1 MNGLWQVVAALIPS
15 IGVGLV
21 FWFVMRAVIHA
32 DRRERQAVARLEA
45 EERRPREHR
54 GAEAPTSPAEPSA

>member
-1 MNGLWQVVAALIPS
+1 MNGLWQVVAALLPS

-45 EERRPREHR
+45 QERRPHERP
-54 GAEAPTSPAEPSA
+54 ADAPPASPVEPPA

>member
-1 MNGLWQVVAALIPS
+1 MDGLWQVLAALLPS

-45 EERRPREHR
+45 QER
-54 GAEAPTSPAEPSA
+54 GARARRDADAPATD

>member
-1 MNGLWQVVAALIPS
+1 MDGLWQVLAALIPS

-45 EERRPREHR
+45 QQRAQSPDQ
-54 GAEAPTSPAEPSA
+54 GAGVGDR

>member
-1 MNGLWQVVAALIPS
+1 VDGLWQVVAALIPS

-45 EERRPREHR
+45 AERDARRS
-54 GAEAPTSPAEPSA
+54 GTAAGNEAVER

>member
-1 MNGLWQVVAALIPS
+1 MDGLWQVLAALIPS

-32 DRRERQAVARLEA
+32 DRRERRAIARLEQ
-45 EERRPREHR
+45 EQGGPR
-54 GAEAPTSPAEPSA
+54 PAEGDRVEH

>member
-1 MNGLWQVVAALIPS
+1 VDGLWQVVAALIPS

-45 EERRPREHR
+45 QERGGRAGRD
-54 GAEAPTSPAEPSA
+54 ADAAAAD

>member
-1 MNGLWQVVAALIPS
+1 MDGLWQVVAALIPS

-32 DRRERQAVARLEA
+32 DRRERQAIARLEA
-45 EERRPREHR
+45 EESRSRHS
-54 GAEAPTSPAEPSA
+54 GAVDEAGRVER

>member
-1 MNGLWQVVAALIPS
+1 VNGLWQVVAALIPS

-45 EERRPREHR
+45 QER
-54 GAEAPTSPAEPSA
+54 APHESPAPGTPASSAEPSA

>member
-1 MNGLWQVVAALIPS
+1 MDGLWQVVAALLPS

-32 DRRERQAVARLEA
+32 DRRERQEVARLEA
-45 EERRPREHR
+45 QER
-54 GAEAPTSPAEPSA
+54 GAPAGRGTDAPATD